1 VENKFYVDEIYEYTV
16 IAPVKTGATI
26 LWFLIDRVI
35 HRHAPGQ
42 RGGLG
47 GLRGRAGAAAHPH
60 RVDQH
65 RGVVSFL
72 LGALGLLA
80 FIAYQHKDTWLKA
93 FPF

>member
-1 VENKFYVDEIYEYTV
+1 M
-16 IAPVKTGATI
+16 GATI

-35 HRHAPGQ
+35 IDTLLVNGAGWAVY
-42 RGGLG
+42 GV
-47 GLRGRAGAAAHPH
+47 GRALRRSHTGSIN
-60 RVDQH
+60 V
-65 RGVVSFL
+65 GVVSFL